1 MKLIKCLLIATLPLC
16 ATLLKAES
24 FDSKYSCTI
33 DSFEW
38 RLNKIESKYNYAYI
52 YLTVKNNMQSKRAIN
67 CSKGEYVVTN
77 DNPKGIKAISN
88 SVTNPEDSKR
98 FISNNSILILEQGQE
113 IPIVLKFPSES
124 IFNYEEFDLLIGPNY
139 ILRRVKVP
147 GFSIADL
154 NEKMQTWKQ
163 YYYSH
168 RRVHP
173 SFEKEEDIRKAIQND
188 VEKWQKKGEFET
200 TSAWKSRVNDK
211 SREAFI
217 RSTSYKYLKILE
229 NEQSQIREE
238 QNCLAK
244 DYEKYKEETI
254 KEFYRRKISIAKNK
268 FAKYDFVLMPYD
280 ADNETFMIHGDEY
293 GDILLPVPVTEAL
306 SFKQNWGSIKTRIMP
321 EFVPN
326 GDKVALTKLTFTNN
340 NKDYIYDSH
349 TQANYAITDVKYNF
363 SPIEMADI
371 NIGNIQMDGIFS
383 MPENV
388 SSTVVGKKSSEVLTA
403 QNAKIDKLR
412 ISASDRSDIDTEIPE
427 NITDRETNTFAII
440 IANENY
446 TSVSNVPYATNDG
459 DILGRYLTLTV
470 GLPEDH
476 VKIYKDATF
485 GNVAASLKY
494 IENLS
499 KAYKKDLNLIF
510 YYAGHG
516 MPNEKTRN
524 PMILPVDGD
533 VAIPETC
540 YDLGEL
546 TSKLGSLN
554 ANSIIV
560 MLDACFSGAER
571 GTERGDGML
580 IAARGVRIKSNQSA
594 PTGNMVIL
602 SATQG
607 DETAYP
613 LDSARHGL
621 FTYFLLK
628 KLQETKGDVTLGE
641 LADYITEQVKRQSVV
656 SNGKLQTP
664 TVSVS
669 STMLP
674 SWRNYKIK

>member
-1 MKLIKCLLIATLPLC
+1 M
-16 ATLLKAES
+16 
-24 FDSKYSCTI
+24 
-33 DSFEW
+33 
-38 RLNKIESKYNYAYI
+38 
-52 YLTVKNNMQSKRAIN
+52 
-67 CSKGEYVVTN
+67 
-77 DNPKGIKAISN
+77 
-88 SVTNPEDSKR
+88 
-98 FISNNSILILEQGQE
+98 
-113 IPIVLKFPSES
+113 
-124 IFNYEEFDLLIGPNY
+124 
-139 ILRRVKVP
+139 
-147 GFSIADL
+147 
-154 NEKMQTWKQ
+154 
-163 YYYSH
+163 
-168 RRVHP
+168 
-173 SFEKEEDIRKAIQND
+173 
-188 VEKWQKKGEFET
+188 
-200 TSAWKSRVNDK
+200 
-211 SREAFI
+211 
-217 RSTSYKYLKILE
+217 
-229 NEQSQIREE
+229 
-238 QNCLAK
+238 
-244 DYEKYKEETI
+244 
-254 KEFYRRKISIAKNK
+254 
-268 FAKYDFVLMPYD
+268 
-280 ADNETFMIHGDEY
+280 
-293 GDILLPVPVTEAL
+293 
-306 SFKQNWGSIKTRIMP
+306 
-321 EFVPN
+321 
-326 GDKVALTKLTFTNN
+326 
-340 NKDYIYDSH
+340 
-349 TQANYAITDVKYNF
+349 
-363 SPIEMADI
+363 
-371 NIGNIQMDGIFS
+371 
-383 MPENV
+383 
-388 SSTVVGKKSSEVLTA
+388 
-403 QNAKIDKLR
+403 
-412 ISASDRSDIDTEIPE
+412 
-427 NITDRETNTFAII
+427 
-440 IANENY
+440 
-446 TSVSNVPYATNDG
+446 PYATNDG

-560 MLDACFSGAER
+560 MLDACFSGTER

-580 IAARGVRIKSNQSA
+580 IAARGVRIKSNQSV

-613 LDSARHGL
+613 LDSERHGL

-674 SWRNYKIK
+674 SWRKYKIK